1 MANKILVL
9 GNTGQLGW
17 ELQRTL
23 APLGEVIGYDY
34 PAIDLSQTDSIRQV
48 IQQVQPQ
55 IIVNATAYTAVD
67 RAESEPA
74 LALAINGIAP
84 GLLAEFAAGLGASLI
99 HYSTDYVFD
108 GCKGSPYIE
117 TDLPNPL
124 GVYGSSK
131 LAGERAISQ
140 IGGAYLIL
148 RTSWVYSTRRPSFVT
163 KVLEWSRQQPVLR
176 MVTDQ
181 VANPTS
187 ARMLAEITAL
197 LLAKAASHPAQ
208 WIEERAGIYHLAGSG
223 IASRLEWAQ
232 AILELDPHPAEQITR
247 KIEPVLTADFPTP
260 AQRPLYSALN
270 CELFEQVFGLRLP
283 DWREALKL
291 TLDQG

>member
-23 APLGEVIGYDY
+23 APLGEVIGRDY

-67 RAESEPA
+67 RAESEPE

-84 GLLAEFAAGLGASLI
+84 GLLAEFASGLGASLI

-140 IGGAYLIL
+140 KGGAYLIL

-163 KVLEWSRQQPVLR
+163 KVLEWSRQQPALR

-197 LLAKAASHPAQ
+197 LLAKASPDTTQ
-208 WIEERAGIYHLAGSG
+208 WIGERSGIYHLAGSG
-223 IASRLEWAQ
+223 IASRLEWAK
-232 AILELDPHPAEQITR
+232 AILEKDPHPTEQVTR
-247 KIEPVLTADFPTP
+247 MIEPALTADFPTP

-270 CELFEQVFGLRLP
+270 CELFEQTFGLRLP